1 MTAKLQVSTV
11 TEINPVTPFLRCE
24 LLPGQNPDEMAC
36 EIPLFDF
43 ASTDHAMG
51 ARLITIPPERSFARH
66 THPNAYHFIYILEG
80 TGIIEYDGAVHE
92 LKPQQCCLVVRGV
105 PHKLGAGKEGL
116 RAIVVNTPTYNNGDT
131 NHVHYLEEELL
142 ESREEPMLSLSLPDT
157 VAKAPA
163 MVSSAQDGTL

>member
-11 TEINPVTPFLRCE
+11 SEMHPLTPFLRCE
-24 LLPGQNPDEMAC
+24 LLPGQNPDEMAH
-36 EIPLFDF
+36 EAPLFDF
-43 ASTDHAMG
+43 ASTHHNMG
-51 ARLITIPPERSFARH
+51 ARLITIPPNRAFARH

-92 LKPQQCCLVVRGV
+92 LKPQQCCLVLRGV

-116 RAIVVNTPTYNNGDT
+116 QAIVVNTPTYENGDA

-142 ESREEPMLSLSLPDT
+142 ESYEEPMPTVSPPDIVA

-163 MVSSAQDGTL
+163 IASSVQA